1 MKSEYLLRREVKK
14 KFWRC
19 SMRKV
24 LRGFVSCILSLL
36 MTTSILQAGEKED
49 ETKLEEIVVT
59 ATKTPH
65 TLEDVPVETVL
76 ITKEDIESSNAKNVS
91 ELLKEIPGFY
101 IRGENVPGSSS
112 YLSRLRGLDFDKGY
126 GLILINGERVLGGG
140 MGEYGISLNQ
150 IPLEMIERI
159 EIVKGPGS
167 VLYGS
172 DAITG
177 IVNIIT
183 KPIPEKPLFTLSG
196 GYGSYDTSL
205 ASISYGM
212 KVKKFGFLVSAQRE
226 TSERGRYSASGDEFE
241 GRYVLTKLSYDLSDK
256 VNFSLGINYDKLE
269 WEYQIEEK
277 LKFSPSFKL
286 AFSDASV
293 LKFKGYWYKLDMDS
307 FSPGYTRRF
316 GDIIYTQTEVQ
327 YSRPFGKTHLITAGG
342 EYLQRDIDANFADE
356 CDTIWSFY
364 LQDEITPKPFTIVIG
379 SRIDEHSLYG
389 TEFNPKASLMW
400 EISDKTRLRASIGRA
415 FKSPTIRQLYVF
427 FKHGDWW
434 NSPNPDLN
442 PEISWGY
449 SAGIEQIISKKVS
462 ANLSLFRNDVKDII
476 VAVDTSETIDN
487 VPVRTWKN
495 VREAFTQ
502 GVELGMKA
510 AILDNL
516 SMNFGYTY
524 LDTENEETYKELTY
538 SPHHTVS
545 LGMDYEIKQWKTS
558 FHWTT
563 NYYSEAYSDETNTKE
578 IKSYFISNIKVIKEI
593 TKSIRVSLDIDNIF
607 ESDYGEPDKEW
618 LGRVIFGK
626 LTINI

>member
-1 MKSEYLLRREVKK
+1 MSVR
-14 KFWRC
+14 
-19 SMRKV
+19 
-24 LRGFVSCILSLL
+24 ILSLL
-36 MTTSILQAGEKED
+36 VLLIFFSTAFAEGEKETK
-49 ETKLEEIVVT
+49 ETELEEIVVT

-76 ITKEDIESSNAKNVS
+76 ITKEDIEDSNAKNVS
-91 ELLKEIPGFY
+91 ELLTEIPGFY
-101 IRGENVPGSSS
+101 IRGENVPGSSA

-126 GLILINGERVLGGG
+126 GLILINDERVLGGG

-159 EIVKGPGS
+159 EVVKGPGS

-205 ASISYGM
+205 LGISYGR
-212 KVKKFGFLVSAQRE
+212 KINKFGFLVSAQRE
-226 TSERGRYSASGDEFE
+226 TSERGRYSASEDDFE
-241 GRYVLTKLSYDLSDK
+241 GRYMLTKLSYDLSDK
-256 VNFSLGINYDKLE
+256 VNLSLGINYDKSE

-277 LKFSPSFKL
+277 LRLSPSFEL
-286 AFSDASV
+286 SLPDASV

-327 YSRPFGKTHLITAGG
+327 YTRPLGKTHLITAGG

-364 LQDEITPKPFTIVIG
+364 LQDEITLKPFTVVIG
-379 SRIDEHSLYG
+379 SRIDEYSLYG

-400 EISDKTRLRASIGRA
+400 EISDKTRLRTSIGRA

-434 NSPNPDLN
+434 NKPNEDLN
-442 PEISWGY
+442 PEVSWGY

-476 VAVDTSETIDN
+476 VAIDTSETIDN

-502 GVELGMKA
+502 GVEFGIKA
-510 AILDNL
+510 ALLDNL
-516 SMNFGYTY
+516 SMNLGYTY
-524 LDTENEETYKELTY
+524 LDTENKETDKELTY

-558 FHWTT
+558 FHWMT
-563 NYYSEAYSDETNTKE
+563 NYYSDAYSDEENTKKIE
-578 IKSYFISNIKVIKEI
+578 DYSISNLKVVKDI
-593 TKSIRVSLDIDNIF
+593 TKNIWVSLDVDNIF
-607 ESDYGEPDKEW
+607 ESDYGEPNKEW